1 MLVLQLVLLVIIIN
15 NIICINTDKQLNK
28 LNDID
33 IDPDEQRR
41 YLKKNA
47 AVFYT
52 VAPTPHALLSNSV
65 TSAPTNNEKADSG
78 DDGDVVFHTLAPTPS
93 KQYTLSPTPHG
104 LSNSTPDPTP
114 APTKNENAPTRAPT
128 DPPDETNG
136 IIVVSTVLGCFLLG
150 VLYFQYIKP
159 NFISKK
165 KLELAGR
172 GNNITTASDFDAK
185 APEEADF
192 GQIYGNQSD
201 NQSDIKTT
209 IIYSNSKESLSSNKK
224 DTRSSN
230 QSFDEKDPL
239 LPRR

>member
-15 NIICINTDKQLNK
+15 SVICINTDENLNK

-33 IDPDEQRR
+33 IDQDKQRR
-41 YLKKNA
+41 YLKKNDA
-47 AVFYT
+47 AVLHT

-65 TSAPTNNEKADSG
+65 TSAPTKNEKASG
-78 DDGDVVFHTLAPTPS
+78 NDDVVFHTLSPTPS
-93 KQYTLSPTPHG
+93 KEYTLSPTPHA

-172 GNNITTASDFDAK
+172 GNNITTASDFDAR

-192 GQIYGNQSD
+192 GQIYGNQPE
-201 NQSDIKTT
+201 IKTT
-209 IIYSNSKESLSSNKK
+209 IIPSNSKESLSSNKK
-224 DTRSSN
+224 DTWSSN

-239 LPRR
+239 LPPRNK